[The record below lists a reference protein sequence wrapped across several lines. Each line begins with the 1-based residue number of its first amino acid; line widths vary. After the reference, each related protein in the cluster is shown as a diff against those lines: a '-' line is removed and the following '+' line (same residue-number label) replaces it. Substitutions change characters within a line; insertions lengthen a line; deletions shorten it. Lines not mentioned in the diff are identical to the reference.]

1 MCREMM
7 DAMRQSRKMTK
18 VSFFSWCWNI
28 VLLLPHSIAIVLAF
42 PNLILSQGV
51 PCPAL
56 PCPALPCPALVD
68 EYELGVVICKLV
80 ITPVQKL
87 CQ

>member
-42 PNLILSQGV
+42 PNLILSQGA

-56 PCPALPCPALVD
+56 PCPALPLLMSMSWVLRRNVHVGQRNC
-68 EYELGVVICKLV
+68 
-80 ITPVQKL
+80 
-87 CQ
+87 